1 MQNLN
6 ERGAAYIP
14 IAEAR
19 GITPHY
25 DNRPCRRFRTGRRL
39 LLFSLEYFLQYY
51 FNRVTPSMSSGI
63 VIPLDMMLSCL
74 L

>member
-19 GITPHY
+19 GITPHS
-25 DNRPCRRFRTGRRL
+25 DNGLTTK
-39 LLFSLEYFLQYY
+39 E
-51 FNRVTPSMSSGI
+51 NI
-63 VIPLDMMLSCL
+63 VVDKC
-74 L
+74 

>member
-19 GITPHY
+19 GITPHS
-25 DNRPCRRFRTGRRL
+25 DKEG
-39 LLFSLEYFLQYY
+39 E
-51 FNRVTPSMSSGI
+51 GE
-63 VIPLDMMLSCL
+63 DK
-74 L
+74 

>member
-19 GITPHY
+19 GITPHSNKY
-25 DNRPCRRFRTGRRL
+25 IKTYGAFMKQQILP
-39 LLFSLEYFLQYY
+39 
-51 FNRVTPSMSSGI
+51 
-63 VIPLDMMLSCL
+63 PLAAVQIYTKRYQNI
-74 L
+74 